1 MVQNVQNTVLK
12 TIDDKATDLIVIMN
26 SDRRNYWSIVTLLC
40 IVILRRTYCR
50 LEILQARRQQS

>member
-26 SDRRNYWSIVTLLC
+26 SDRRNYWSIV
-40 IVILRRTYCR
+40 
-50 LEILQARRQQS
+50 